1 MVVMLMILLLKDSI
15 NDSNSII
22 LLMSLLHLSLF
33 SSLLNHLFVPL
44 YLYFKQPILI
54 LKCTELLVVLDIIGL
69 DLLHAALH
77 NVALT
82 LNLRLD
88 YFLVHQVHSLS
99 FWVKSLSV
107 DTSNFFNKALRE
119 EG

>member
-1 MVVMLMILLLKDSI
+1 MVVLLMILLLKDSI
-15 NDSNSII
+15 DDSNSII

-44 YLYFKQPILI
+44 NLYFKQPILI
-54 LKCTELLVVLDIIGL
+54 LECTKLLVILDIIGL
-69 DLLHAALH
+69 DLFHAAFH
-77 NVALT
+77 NVTLS

-88 YFLVHQVHSLS
+88 DFLVHQVHSLG

-107 DTSNFFNKALRE
+107 DSTDFFNKALRE